1 MVGRTAALVFAGIA
15 AGVVAFHLAV
25 ILGAPWGS
33 LTMGGRWPGTLPGPA
48 RLLSGLSAL
57 LVAGMA
63 AVVLARAGVLKRRPP
78 RGAMGAVLVLSA
90 LAVLANAATPSA
102 AERAMWLPATVAM
115 LASALLVSKA

>member
-1 MVGRTAALVFAGIA
+1 
-15 AGVVAFHLAV
+15 
-25 ILGAPWGS
+25 
-33 LTMGGRWPGTLPGPA
+33 MGGRWPGTLPGPA
-48 RLLSGLSAL
+48 RLHSGLSAL

-102 AERAMWLPATVAM
+102 AERALWLPATVAM
-115 LASALLVSKA
+115 LAAALLVSKA